1 MEKETWK
8 SVPGFE
14 HYEVSD
20 LGRVRSLPRTMIRK
34 NPRYPDAPDH
44 PITVGGRIING
55 WTKKSCGPNRKKH
68 EYAVLVSLRKDG
80 KTVTFRLH
88 RLVLEAFV
96 GPCPDGMEGC
106 HNDGDATNNRLE
118 NLRWDTHKANC
129 HDSIKHGTKLNPPIH
144 YGENHPNAKFSN
156 DVASEIENMVYYR
169 GMYQVLAEKHN
180 VHSMTIRRIH
190 KRSSRQNDSRQT
202 G

>member
-8 SVPGFE
+8 GVPGFE

-20 LGRVRSLPRTMIRK
+20 FGRVRSLPRTMIRK
-34 NPRYPDAPDH
+34 NPRYPYAPDH

-55 WTKKSCGPNRKKH
+55 WVKKICGPNRKKH

-88 RLVLEAFV
+88 RLVLETFV

-118 NLRWDTHKANC
+118 NLRWDTHKANI
-129 HDSIKHGTKLNPPIH
+129 HDSIEHGTKTKPPTR
-144 YGENHPNAKFSN
+144 YGENHHHAKFGD
-156 DVASEIENMVYYR
+156 DVASEIRSMIYYR
-169 GMYQVLAEKHN
+169 GMYQVEAKKYN
-180 VHSMTIRRIH
+180 VSDMTIRRIH
-190 KRSSRQNDSRQT
+190 KGRSRKNDTR
-202 G
+202 